1 MQPTVVVVM
10 GVSGSG
16 KTTVGQLIA
25 DRLGAVFEEGD
36 DYHPPE
42 NVRKMRAGIPLDDA
56 DRAPWLD
63 RLSRAIDGWLARDRK
78 SVLACSALKDTY
90 RQQLGAGRKGV
101 VLVFLRGSPE
111 VVGAR
116 LEARRGHYMPAGLLQ
131 SQFAALEEPADA
143 LVADVEGTPEEI
155 ADGIV
160 ARITALQPAAA
171 P

>member
-1 MQPTVVVVM
+1 MNPTVVVVM

-16 KTTVGQLIA
+16 KTTVGKLIA

-42 NVRKMRAGIPLDDA
+42 NVAKMRAGIPLDDA

-63 RLSRAIDGWLARDRK
+63 RLSHEIDGWLHAGRI
-78 SVLACSALKDTY
+78 SVLACSALKDAY
-90 RQQLGAGRKGV
+90 RQRLGAGREGV
-101 VLVFLRGSPE
+101 VFVFLRGSPD

-116 LEARRGHYMPAGLLQ
+116 LEARRGHYMPAGLLR
-131 SQFAALEEPADA
+131 SQFEALEEPADA
-143 LVADVEGTPEEI
+143 LVADVAGTPDQI

-160 ARITALQPAAA
+160 ARITALQPAAL